1 MLILLSSK
9 IMVRAMLKHKLIL
22 SVEERDELHKLIRTG
37 KSAATKLT
45 HARILLAADES
56 IGIKQTDAEI
66 AQQLLVS
73 QKTVQRVRIAAVDQ
87 GLEAALLRK
96 PNPNPKP
103 RKMDGEKEAQLIAI
117 CCSTPPEG
125 RSTWTMKLLANEL
138 IRLEVFETV
147 SPSTVQRS
155 LKKMN
160 LNRG

>member
-1 MLILLSSK
+1 MLTLLSLK

-22 SVEERDELHKLIRTG
+22 SIEERDELNKLIRTG
-37 KSAATKLT
+37 KSSAAKLT

-73 QKTVQRVRIAAVDQ
+73 QKTVQRVRIAAVEQ

-96 PNPNPKP
+96 PNSNPKP
-103 RKMDGEKEAQLIAI
+103 RKMDGVKEAQLIAI

-138 IRLEVFETV
+138 IRLEAFETV